1 MADYTDN
8 GLLASIKALEKVVM
22 PALDG
27 ADPLATEQL
36 RLVSGFLKFLRS
48 RMEHGY
54 PRQLFELDHSLRLA
68 QQVAA
73 DATLLR
79 SPELSQRLAAAVAQG
94 QALAAQAVPLPAD
107 VRSAAAELATVVA
120 GVARAAAVADAP
132 LRRRIER
139 QVMAGSK
146 RWVEMQRA
154 WFAPMGFDLRP
165 DELPRMDHALYS
177 SGTPSNPDPVKDPHR

>member
-1 MADYTDN
+1 MADYTDD

-22 PALDG
+22 PALD
-27 ADPLATEQL
+27 ASDPLATEQL

-68 QQVAA
+68 RQVAA
-73 DATLLR
+73 DAALLD
-79 SPELSQRLAAAVAQG
+79 SPEVSQRLTAALAQG
-94 QALAAQAVPLPAD
+94 QAVAEKAVPLPAE
-107 VRSAAAELATVVA
+107 VRSAAAELATAVA

-132 LRRRIER
+132 LRRRIEQ

-165 DELPRMDHALYS
+165 DELPALDQALYS
-177 SGTPSNPDPVKDPHR
+177 PGVKQS

>member
-22 PALDG
+22 PALDS

-36 RLVSGFLKFLRS
+36 RLVSGFLKFLRA

-54 PRQLFELDHSLRLA
+54 PRQLFELDHALRLA

-73 DATLLR
+73 DAGLLN

-94 QALAAQAVPLPAD
+94 QVVQAQAVPLPAD

-120 GVARAAAVADAP
+120 GVARAAGSADAP
-132 LRRRIER
+132 LRRRIEQ

-154 WFAPMGFDLRP
+154 WFVPMGFDLRP
-165 DELPRMDHALYS
+165 DELPPIDQALYWPGS
-177 SGTPSNPDPVKDPHR
+177 THN